1 MRITDKELQK
11 MFDKAGVSKERLHSA
26 LIKMGKKNLKTKLM
40 RDKWSDEYP
49 TTNYCYV
56 IAEFVFCFFAPDGTI
71 PYKLKGIPGDDGLHR
86 FLRWS
91 DGTVIDLAVD
101 QFPNYED
108 VNYEL
113 GRKCYFM
120 YPSPSKRARL
130 LAELYGVKLPKE
142 TEDTIIEILGDR
154 E

>member
-26 LIKMGKKNLKTKLM
+26 LIKMGRRGLRYKHLKA
-40 RDKWSDEYP
+40 KWSEEYP

-56 IAEFVFCFFAPDGTI
+56 IAEFVYCYFAPEGTI

-86 FLRWS
+86 FLRWPG
-91 DGTVIDLAVD
+91 GTVVDLAVD

-113 GRKCYFM
+113 GKKCPFM
-120 YPSPSKRARL
+120 YPSPSSRARQ
-130 LAELYGVKLPKE
+130 LAEIYGVELPKE
-142 TEDTIIEILGDR
+142 TEDTIIEILGDK